1 MFLDPRTSFSH
12 HKRSG
17 KKLCA
22 AQRWHFPRPWADWW
36 ELEGLFLD
44 GRMDRY
50 SNIFLPLCRD
60 RNSIL
65 TTPGSTRN
73 VRLSD
78 MSAGSGP
85 RRENSLFSIQL
96 KGWRQVKKGLKDTAG
111 RQNMIKWD
119 KIIFLGYFGG
129 TSDELQWG
137 EKLLQW
143 LLHLSF
149 EYLPDV
155 NLL

>member
-36 ELEGLFLD
+36 EPEGLFLD

-85 RRENSLFSIQL
+85 QRENSLFSIQL

-111 RQNMIKWD
+111 WEEDRIWSNEIRSSFWV
-119 KIIFLGYFGG
+119 ILG
-129 TSDELQWG
+129 ELQM
-137 EKLLQW
+137 
-143 LLHLSF
+143 SF
-149 EYLPDV
+149 SEVKNYCNDFYTWALNIYLM
-155 NLL
+155 